1 MYLESAAEREEY
13 VLNKTG
19 LIFRGT
25 SKNPTPLHWNFAQV
39 SNGVCVLC
47 ACVRACHAC
56 HACVCVRYCVC
67 EFNY

>member
-25 SKNPTPLHWNFAQV
+25 AKNPTALRWNFAQV
-39 SNGVCVLC
+39 RKDMCDWIRENPAST
-47 ACVRACHAC
+47 HD
-56 HACVCVRYCVC
+56 YK
-67 EFNY
+67 